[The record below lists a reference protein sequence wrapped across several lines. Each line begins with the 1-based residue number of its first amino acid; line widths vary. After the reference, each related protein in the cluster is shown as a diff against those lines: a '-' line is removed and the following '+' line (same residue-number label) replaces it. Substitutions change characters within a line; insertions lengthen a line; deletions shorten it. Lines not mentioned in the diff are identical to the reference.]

1 MKFNFNEGTGVQSCC
16 QAGGGFS
23 SMALLTPR
31 ILSYIML
38 DKFSDGGV
46 GRWSDNRF
54 LIILL
59 FLTISNVASATQYE
73 DSSE

>member
-1 MKFNFNEGTGVQSCC
+1 MLSGG
-16 QAGGGFS
+16 GRGGFS

-46 GRWSDNRF
+46 GCDESDNRF
-54 LIILL
+54 
-59 FLTISNVASATQYE
+59 FDHSAIP
-73 DSSE
+73 DDF